1 MIVQYITAYNRW
13 GNRQRP
19 PFILSIRVWPS
30 AILRI
35 KSSHHQ
41 LDAYRNFYALMMNI
55 APPPQ
60 PAPERLNFSQQP
72 PELENALFACFNPV
86 PDSFADTLLK
96 AGGFDF
102 LAHLYQENPL

>member
-1 MIVQYITAYNRW
+1 
-13 GNRQRP
+13 
-19 PFILSIRVWPS
+19 
-30 AILRI
+30 
-35 KSSHHQ
+35 
-41 LDAYRNFYALMMNI
+41 MMNI

-96 AGGFDF
+96 AGGFEF
-102 LAHLYQENPL
+102 LAQLYQDQRLFELRDHRLPTSARAVRATTCLCVNTTKLVLSLCPLFPEGSKD